1 MGVHAMMLPFFAL
14 HALAAQRGEGLRPEL
29 ISLLERSKAN
39 SEQSGSDLAQPG
51 TDLLREDVQWFLTF
65 G

>member
-1 MGVHAMMLPFFAL
+1 MMFAFSAL
-14 HALAAQRGEGLRPEL
+14 HTLAAQRGEGLRPEL
-29 ISLLERSKAN
+29 VSLLDRSEAH

>member
-1 MGVHAMMLPFFAL
+1 MMFPFSVL
-14 HALAAQRGEGLRPEL
+14 HTLAAQRGEGLRPEL
-29 ISLLERSKAN
+29 VRLLERSKAHA
-39 SEQSGSDLAQPG
+39 EQSGSDLAQPD